1 MVGTIIKNARRSKGL
16 SQKQLG
22 DLLSLADNT
31 ISSYERGNNQP
42 DFKTIIEI
50 LNICDFQIQF
60 INDKS
65 EIITLEKMSREL

>member
-31 ISSYERGNNQP
+31 ISSYERGNSQP

-50 LNICDFQIQF
+50 LNICGFQIQF
-60 INDKS
+60 INDQN